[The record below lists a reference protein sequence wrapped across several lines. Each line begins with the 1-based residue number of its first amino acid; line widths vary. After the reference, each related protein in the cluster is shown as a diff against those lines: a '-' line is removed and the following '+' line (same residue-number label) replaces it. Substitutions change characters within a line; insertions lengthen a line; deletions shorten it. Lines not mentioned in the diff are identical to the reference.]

1 MSFKPEDSTDHESDS
16 DSEVPKL
23 SPVKVRFGIP
33 LQAQDA
39 ELGTES
45 FVSLDGQILILKRP
59 EEITTSVLPAEDPP
73 TPFAHPVFKIL
84 FKMHQKEPEDSTP
97 GISGIMT
104 EVPVFKRWSTLREY
118 EARGCAST
126 LGEYE
131 AAGLA
136 HTDSQ

>member
-45 FVSLDGQILILKRP
+45 FVSLDGQIRSLKRP

-73 TPFAHPVFKIL
+73 DALRTPRVQDPFQDA
-84 FKMHQKEPEDSTP
+84 PEGARGFHARYQWHHDRGAGLQAVEYVARVRGP
-97 GISGIMT
+97 
-104 EVPVFKRWSTLREY
+104 RLREY
-118 EARGCAST
+118 VG
-126 LGEYE
+126 
-131 AAGLA
+131 
-136 HTDSQ
+136 

>member
-1 MSFKPEDSTDHESDS
+1 MSVASQSRILSKRPSSEGGMSFKPEDSTDHESDS

-59 EEITTSVLPAEDPP
+59 EENTTSVLPAEDPP
-73 TPFAHPVFKIL
+73 RRPSHTPCSRSFSRCTRRSPRIPRQV
-84 FKMHQKEPEDSTP
+84 S
-97 GISGIMT
+97 
-104 EVPVFKRWSTLREY
+104 V
-118 EARGCAST
+118 AS
-126 LGEYE
+126 
-131 AAGLA
+131 
-136 HTDSQ
+136 